1 MKKKVFAT
9 ILVFVQFG
17 ALFGL
22 VFRTSIEWDFNW
34 STAFI
39 VLSFIIGLSALYT
52 MKKSK
57 FTISPIPRDQSL
69 LVEDGLYGYIRHP
82 MYLAVLL
89 LALGFVWQKP
99 DEINIIIYC
108 ILTLDLLMKLHWEEK
123 LLAEKFEGYKTYQ
136 QRTKKLIPFV
146 Y

>member
-1 MKKKVFAT
+1 MKKSIFAL
-9 ILVFVQFG
+9 ILVVIQFG
-17 ALFGL
+17 ALFCL
-22 VFRTSIEWDFNW
+22 VFRTSIDWGFNW

-39 VLSFIIGLSALYT
+39 VLSLITGFWALYT

-57 FTISPIPRDQSL
+57 FTISPIPRDQAQ

-99 DEINIIIYC
+99 DIINIILYC
-108 ILTLDLLMKLHWEEK
+108 ILILDLLIKLHWEEK
-123 LLAEKFEGYKTYQ
+123 LLAEKFEGYQSYQ
-136 QRTKKLIPFV
+136 QRTKKIIPFIF
-146 Y
+146 